1 MARQC
6 SDLGHRFNK
15 IIHKRQDSWPRMSS
29 SQYCLGLPEVYRI
42 VQQCQKHVKLF
53 NGLRT
58 ETLKKWAV
66 LGHPFTKQR
75 LAALAG
81 AIHNTDAFL
90 GSAAEYLGVLGL
102 GMASDERGPP
112 QSLGLDGPRWI
123 DAKKNALQTPCLKC
137 CPVTHIKGPMM
148 VDIFGQYLLGH
159 SFFRTFI
166 LESWYVK
173 TNNKNFTHLFKS
185 T

>member
-1 MARQC
+1 M
-6 SDLGHRFNK
+6 
-15 IIHKRQDSWPRMSS
+15 
-29 SQYCLGLPEVYRI
+29 
-42 VQQCQKHVKLF
+42 
-53 NGLRT
+53 
-58 ETLKKWAV
+58 
-66 LGHPFTKQR
+66 
-75 LAALAG
+75 
-81 AIHNTDAFL
+81 HNTDAFL

-159 SFFRTFI
+159 LFWNLGIF
-166 LESWYVK
+166 VK
-173 TNNKNFTHLFKS
+173 TR
-185 T
+185 